1 MSHPERRSAP
11 GGAGWTGPAER
22 GASFISEPG
31 TRSFGRVVRSL
42 IPAVVVCAGLALPA
56 PAPAQSATT
65 PVDAVPV
72 HSWDPGGLLE
82 AHPARELRSHSP
94 PPAPTMSLSGWGEV
108 SSFVAMAGDT
118 IDPPPADPAV
128 EALGEVPDVSPGGAF
143 VRSLV
148 LPGWGHAATGSHF
161 RGGFYM
167 AAQSGAIWML
177 SKSMAAHQEARRFR
191 NEEIRAVTD
200 QLRASGIVQP
210 DTLRILAEAD
220 PRVEEWD
227 ELVDARSEQ
236 VEDWAAAGIFILLL
250 SATDAFVSGHLM
262 DRPEPLTIQ
271 VGPVVRGRWEISV
284 GVPWGSR
291 PWRR

>member
-1 MSHPERRSAP
+1 MSHRERRSAP
-11 GGAGWTGPAER
+11 GSTEGTGLAGR
-22 GASFISEPG
+22 GLSFIPEDG
-31 TRSFGRVVRSL
+31 IRYIGRAVRHL
-42 IPAVVVCAGLALPA
+42 IPVMVVCAGLALPA
-56 PAPAQSATT
+56 PAPAQPTT
-65 PVDAVPV
+65 SQVDAVPDDP
-72 HSWDPGGLLE
+72 WDPGELLGV
-82 AHPARELRSHSP
+82 HPPSELRSHSP
-94 PPAPTMSLSGWGEV
+94 RPAPSMSLSGWGKA
-108 SSFVAMAGDT
+108 SSLVAMVGDT

-143 VRSLV
+143 VRSLL

-271 VGPVVRGRWEISV
+271 AGPVARGRWEISV

>member
-1 MSHPERRSAP
+1 VSYRERRSAP
-11 GGAGWTGPAER
+11 GGAGWTCLAGL
-22 GASFISEPG
+22 G
-31 TRSFGRVVRSL
+31 RSFVPEHGLRYLGRAVRYL
-42 IPAVVVCAGLALPA
+42 ILAVVVCAGLALA
-56 PAPAQSATT
+56 SPAPAQSTFQA
-65 PVDAVPV
+65 DAVSFDRWDWEKLLGV
-72 HSWDPGGLLE
+72 HPPS
-82 AHPARELRSHSP
+82 ELRSHSP
-94 PPAPTMSLSGWGEV
+94 RPAPSMSLSGWGKA
-108 SSFVAMAGDT
+108 SSLVAVAQDT

-143 VRSLV
+143 VRSLL

-191 NEEIRAVTD
+191 NEEIRAVRD

-271 VGPVVRGRWEISV
+271 AGPAARGRWEISV

>member
-1 MSHPERRSAP
+1 MNHHMR
-11 GGAGWTGPAER
+11 
-22 GASFISEPG
+22 PG
-31 TRSFGRVVRSL
+31 TGSVGPGPTVSSGRILGSGLVRL
-42 IPAVVVCAGLALPA
+42 AHWLAPAVLVCGIMVLPMSA
-56 PAPAQSATT
+56 SAQASGAAESRSPDPSSAHFLQTVADR
-65 PVDAVPV
+65 P
-72 HSWDPGGLLE
+72 
-82 AHPARELRSHSP
+82 
-94 PPAPTMSLSGWGEV
+94 SLSEV
-108 SSFVAMAGDT
+108 RLPLDRVSRIEPRRLHLRKRPVVLVAGDT
-118 IDPPPADPAV
+118 IDPPPQGPPL
-128 EALGEVPDVSPGGAF
+128 EARGEVPDVSPGGAF
-143 VRSLV
+143 IRSLA

-177 SKSMAAHQEARRFR
+177 SKSIAAHREARRFR

-200 QLRASGIVQP
+200 QLRASGIAQP
-210 DTLRILAEAD
+210 DTLRLLAEND

-227 ELVDARSEQ
+227 ELIEARSEQ

-271 VGPVVRGRWEISV
+271 AGPVARGRWEVSV
-284 GVPWGSR
+284 GVRWGLH

>member
-1 MSHPERRSAP
+1 MSYRERRGAP
-11 GGAGWTGPAER
+11 GGAGRTGWVGCGIR
-22 GASFISEPG
+22 W
-31 TRSFGRVVRSL
+31 
-42 IPAVVVCAGLALPA
+42 IPAVLLCAGLALPG
-56 PAPAQSATT
+56 PAAAQPT
-65 PVDAVPV
+65 PQPGTVPV
-72 HSWDPGGLLE
+72 ALWAPDTLLQV
-82 AHPARELRSHSP
+82 HPAIELRFHSP
-94 PPAPTMSLSGWGEV
+94 PPAPAVGRPGGRDA
-108 SSFVAMAGDT
+108 SSFTAMVPDT

-177 SKSMAAHQEARRFR
+177 SKSLAAHREARRFR

-271 VGPVVRGRWEISV
+271 AGPVPGGRWEVSV
-284 GVPWGSR
+284 GVPWGSY